1 MSLLLTGSSGFV
13 GQAVVSL
20 ATERRLNVRE
30 VVRTKAGAQR
40 ANQRETQTSR
50 FWVDAINGA
59 TDWEGAFEGIDC
71 VVHCAARVH
80 HMHETEADA
89 LAAYRSINTEGS
101 RHLAQQ
107 AAAAGVKRFVFISSI
122 KVNGEATPP
131 NQPFYADDKPN
142 PQDPYGVSKY
152 EAEQVLFDIAQ
163 QTGLEV
169 VVIRPPLVYGPG
181 VKANFLTM
189 MKWTKRRIPLP
200 LGAIYNRRSM
210 VYVDN
215 LADLILTCCIHPN
228 AAGHVFL
235 ASDNDD
241 VSTTRLLKTVAQ
253 AMRRRAYL
261 LPIPAWLLTR
271 MAQLVNKPQLS
282 QRLCGDLQV
291 DIHKTM
297 GQLNWQP
304 RYSVE
309 QGIAKTVSDYLAK
322 KSHLAKKPYLTK
334 KP

>member
-13 GQAVVSL
+13 GQAVVNL
-20 ATERRLNVRE
+20 ATERCLNVRE
-30 VVRTKAGAQR
+30 VVRTKADAQR

-50 FWVDAINGA
+50 FWVDAINGD
-59 TDWEGAFEGIDC
+59 TDWKGAFEGIDC
-71 VVHCAARVH
+71 VIHCAARVH

-89 LAAYRSINTEGS
+89 LAAYRSINTEGT

-131 NQPFYADDKPN
+131 NQPFYANDKPN
-142 PQDPYGVSKY
+142 PQDPYGISKY
-152 EAEQVLFDIAQ
+152 EAEQALFEIAQ
-163 QTGLEV
+163 QTGLDV

-200 LGAIYNRRSM
+200 LGAIHNRRSM
-210 VYVDN
+210 VYLDN

-261 LPIPAWLLTR
+261 LPIPACLLTR
-271 MAQLVNKPQLS
+271 IAQLLNKPQLS

-322 KSHLAKKPYLTK
+322 KPYLTK

>member
-1 MSLLLTGSSGFV
+1 MNLLITGSNGFV
-13 GQAVVSL
+13 GQAVSDL
-20 ATERRLNVRE
+20 ATKRGQKVRKVRRVKPNV
-30 VVRTKAGAQR
+30 
-40 ANQRETQTSR
+40 QRENTNHVQPLT
-50 FWVDAINGA
+50 FWIETINGD
-59 TDWEGAFEGIDC
+59 TDWKGAFEGIDC
-71 VVHCAARVH
+71 VIHCAARVH

-89 LAAYRSINTEGS
+89 LAAYRSINTEGT

-131 NQPFYADDKPN
+131 NQPFYANDKPN
-142 PQDPYGVSKY
+142 PQDPYGISKY
-152 EAEQVLFDIAQ
+152 EAEQALFEIAQ
-163 QTGLEV
+163 QTGLDV

-200 LGAIYNRRSM
+200 LGAIHNRRSM
-210 VYVDN
+210 VYLDN

-271 MAQLVNKPQLS
+271 MAQLLNKPQLS

-291 DIHKTM
+291 DIHKTIS
-297 GQLNWQP
+297 QLNWQP

-322 KSHLAKKPYLTK
+322 KSYLAKKPNLTK